1 VTPIRVL
8 HVITRLCLGGSSANT
23 VAQVLTLRR
32 AGYDCRLIVGAGES
46 DAGTLDDARQRGCPL
61 VPLPGLGREVS
72 PSRDLA
78 ALAALIRLMRRERPM
93 IVHTHT
99 SKAGFIGRLAAR
111 LAGVPVVV
119 HQPHGHIFY
128 GYYGALRSALFV
140 RVERL
145 AARWTHRIVTLTER
159 GTAEHLARGIGRDPQ
174 FVAIPSGVP
183 TATLRARAPAR
194 AVARAR
200 LGIAEDDF
208 AVVGVGRLVYVKGFD
223 LLVAALPRVVGELPA
238 ARLVLVGDGPDR
250 AALKAQAVRLGVA
263 DRVVL
268 AGAVAG
274 AGAGLLDYLAA
285 ADVCAAPSRN
295 EGMGRALVEA
305 MALGLP
311 VVGAAVGGVPDV
323 VGPDE
328 AGRLVPAEDSQALAD
343 ALIELGQDAVLRQK
357 LGEAAGARAEQFTTE
372 VADARLLELYATLV
386 REHATS

>member
-1 VTPIRVL
+1 
-8 HVITRLCLGGSSANT
+8 
-23 VAQVLTLRR
+23 
-32 AGYDCRLIVGAGES
+32 
-46 DAGTLDDARQRGCPL
+46 
-61 VPLPGLGREVS
+61 
-72 PSRDLA
+72 
-78 ALAALIRLMRRERPM
+78 
-93 IVHTHT
+93 
-99 SKAGFIGRLAAR
+99 
-111 LAGVPVVV
+111 
-119 HQPHGHIFY
+119 
-128 GYYGALRSALFV
+128 
-140 RVERL
+140 
-145 AARWTHRIVTLTER
+145 
-159 GTAEHLARGIGRDPQ
+159 
-174 FVAIPSGVP
+174 VAIPSGVP